1 MEAID
6 TIDMD
11 EGVNVGGLDA
21 GETEF
26 SLSGD
31 FGIEGEESLNCD
43 KSVGAGGCGIV
54 IIVAAGM
61 RSIKFSQMHLKS
73 SRSVC
78 NQVTGASCTY
88 ENIFL
93 NTS

>member
-1 MEAID
+1 MEAIE

-21 GETEF
+21 GDTEL

-31 FGIEGEESLNCD
+31 FGIGGDDNLNWD

-54 IIVAAGM
+54 IIVAVGI
-61 RSIKFSQMHLKS
+61 RSIKCSQMH
-73 SRSVC
+73 
-78 NQVTGASCTY
+78 
-88 ENIFL
+88 I
-93 NTS
+93 